1 MITWP
6 GIGNNNKSI
15 IVKIVL
21 FTCNVNVF
29 SYKVNFIVQS
39 LLLARLHLR
48 DRSFS
53 LRLVLGA
60 EVGEAGCQSLSFCAR
75 YFLAFLAK
83 NPKNFF
89 AYFVQFLTFCF
100 LFISTKVQSIEH
112 VTSIPHS
119 ECLTSNRK
127 ATLLSCMTIFDILRL
142 QLRDDQL
149 EGTLKMSDPFQIC
162 T

>member
-1 MITWP
+1 MWLSRTPTLHI
-6 GIGNNNKSI
+6 KSCWI
-15 IVKIVL
+15 FFSSYWVFL
-21 FTCNVNVF
+21 FF
-29 SYKVNFIVQS
+29 F
-39 LLLARLHLR
+39 LLVGSCDWTKQIYRLNAVTLLPIYH
-48 DRSFS
+48 
-53 LRLVLGA
+53 V
-60 EVGEAGCQSLSFCAR
+60 EYIGCQSLSFCAR

-119 ECLTSNRK
+119 ECLNRK

-149 EGTLKMSDPFQIC
+149 
-162 T
+162 